1 MSTEPEGRVPKGGLA
16 RMTFTSI
23 LGSFSKES

>member
-16 RMTFTSI
+16 RITFTNIS
-23 LGSFSKES
+23 GSFSKES